1 MYREV
6 VKNEIMTKNAV
17 KNENLEVKIW
27 RISQKMMKKKTFK
40 NPARP
45 IRLQKILDLSIR
57 NPDIMINILVKKSPQ
72 TDGYSWRYDQLCEVE
87 KFHQYVKS
95 YLHEFQSVC

>member
-27 RISQKMMKKKTFK
+27 RISQKMTKKKDIRKSSSTNSSPK
-40 NPARP
+40 NSGGINSRTRSLDNQFSP
-45 IRLQKILDLSIR
+45 KISSNGWIF
-57 NPDIMINILVKKSPQ
+57 
-72 TDGYSWRYDQLCEVE
+72 VE
-87 KFHQYVKS
+87 I
-95 YLHEFQSVC
+95 

>member
-1 MYREV
+1 MYCQV
-6 VKNEIMTKNAV
+6 VRNRTMKRNAV

-27 RISQKMMKKKTFK
+27 RISQKMTKKKTFE
-40 NPARP
+40 NPAPP
-45 IRLQKILDLSIR
+45 IRPQKILEASILELEVLT
-57 NPDIMINILVKKSPQ
+57 INLVQKSHQ

-87 KFHQYVKS
+87 KFDKFAKS

>member
-1 MYREV
+1 MYCQV

-27 RISQKMMKKKTFK
+27 RISQKMTKKKTFE
-40 NPARP
+40 NPAPP
-45 IRLQKILDLSIR
+45 IRPQKILEASILELEVLT
-57 NPDIMINILVKKSPQ
+57 INLVQKSHQ